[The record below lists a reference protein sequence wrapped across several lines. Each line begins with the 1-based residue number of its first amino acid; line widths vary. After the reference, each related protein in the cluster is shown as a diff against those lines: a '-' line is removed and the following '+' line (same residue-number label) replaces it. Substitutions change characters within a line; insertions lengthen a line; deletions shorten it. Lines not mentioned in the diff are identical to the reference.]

1 MERVLC
7 PTCGA
12 PVPSALISPVSDRA
26 SCPGCGAA
34 FKPSE
39 APRVAEAVRPFSVE
53 RPPRGVTFAWAPR
66 GFVIRAKTRSPVAF
80 FIVPFTLVWTG
91 FTLSFLYIG
100 PLFYGEGPG
109 FLSLFGLPFLAVS
122 VFLSALSAMMLF
134 GHVRVSADGLSG
146 EVFTGIGGIGRRRRF
161 DWSDIAEAREDIRI
175 TTTMRD
181 GRRRKSRTAQ
191 VCLEGNE
198 RILFGSL
205 LSDERRFYLV
215 KALGY
220 LLARLQGR
228 PSPDGF
234 D

>member
-1 MERVLC
+1 MERIAC
-7 PTCGA
+7 PTCGV
-12 PVPSALISPVSDRA
+12 PVPSSLVSPVSDRA

-39 APRVAEAVRPFSVE
+39 APRLADPVRPFSVE
-53 RPPRGVTFAWAPR
+53 RPPRGVSFEWRAQ

-100 PLFYGEGPG
+100 PLFFGEGPS
-109 FLSLFGLPFLAVS
+109 FLTLFGLPFLAVS
-122 VFLSALSAMMLF
+122 IFLTALSGMLLF
-134 GHVRVSADGLSG
+134 GHIRISASGFDG
-146 EVFTGIGGIGRRRRF
+146 EIFTGIGRFGRRRRF
-161 DWSDIAEAREDIRI
+161 DWSDIAEVREDIRV
-175 TTTMRD
+175 TTTVRD

-205 LSDERRFYLV
+205 LSDERRFYVV
-215 KALGY
+215 KALQS

-228 PSPDGF
+228 RSPDSF